1 MHHKIFFQQIKRS
14 KKTMLYLLLLFVAT
28 AFFVT
33 SVNLYQNSIH
43 NLKASEETF
52 STLAVTEIYGEVDK
66 YGELVKPNSEEHIG
80 YQAVGVKG
88 YDVHDILD
96 SKAVESYDLH
106 SHYGAYIEGHPAM
119 YYGPEMS
126 SSGEIYD
133 NWFTRSN
140 NVIRF
145 KIQGSE
151 PVELEYNPD
160 ESYTWGWRPFYLE
173 ILEDAAG
180 FASYPD
186 YLPYN
191 HFGFDKEEW
200 AEHEE
205 DIKELNQTDDT
216 DKLIFYPDV
225 EYIAVLR
232 YHPCWNW
239 VGEAGTWEYRDR
251 GLHDDQF
258 EFATPV
264 QDYQSIRL
272 TYDGSRESREYEES
286 DSPFPIQLVEDVEKN
301 PELKA
306 YFEDIWQDTSVQSC
320 THNIVTTNDV
330 TSVPAFHLGS
340 AALTE
345 GRLITKEEYEK
356 GANVCLV
363 SEEMVKNQKWKIGDK
378 LDMKLFESEYIPEDR
393 AWVLG
398 DQPIYDAA
406 ETPFV
411 EEGEYEIV
419 GIYSRYPTAGNAE
432 LAPNTLEILP
442 YNIYIPTKSISKE
455 RKQEELLI
463 HGSTFSV
470 KLKNGRV
477 EDFLADM
484 EDKGLTERKEGR
496 YEPKFT
502 FYDQG
507 YSAVESG
514 LRSMNSTAK
523 LLLLLSSV
531 LLLVVCIL
539 VAYFFWQN
547 QRQTVGIFRL
557 LGGTKKQAVLAV
569 LHCALAITVLGAA
582 AGGILGCGVTN
593 LAGTGIM
600 EENLEELETDMTGA
614 YDMSGFAEQEA
625 DIRIQA
631 DPLATL
637 GACGATLLYPLFLL
651 GFAALDINKEPR
663 ELLPKGK
670 G

>member
-1 MHHKIFFQQIKRS
+1 MHHKIFLKQMKRS
-14 KKTMLYLLLLFVAT
+14 KKTILYLLLLFAVT

-43 NLKASEETF
+43 NLKVSEETF

-66 YGELVKPNSEEHIG
+66 YGELVEPNSEEHIG
-80 YQAVGVKG
+80 YRAVGVKG
-88 YDVHDILD
+88 YDVREILD
-96 SKAVESYDLH
+96 SEAVESYDLR

-119 YYGPEMS
+119 EYGYEQEVN
-126 SSGEIYD
+126 SGEKTDI
-133 NWFTRSN
+133 WFTRSN

-145 KIQGSE
+145 KIQGAE
-151 PVELEYNPD
+151 PVALEYNPD
-160 ESYTWGWRPFYLE
+160 ESYTWGWRPLYLE
-173 ILEDAAG
+173 ILENAAG
-180 FASYPD
+180 FSSYPD

-200 AEHEE
+200 DEHEE

-216 DKLIFYPDV
+216 DKLILYPDV
-225 EYIAVLR
+225 EYIAILGSHISWGR
-232 YHPCWNW
+232 IGK
-239 VGEAGTWEYRDR
+239 VGIGEYRDR
-251 GLHDDQF
+251 GLYDDQF
-258 EFATPV
+258 AFAKPV
-264 QDYQSIRL
+264 QDYTAICL
-272 TYDGSRESREYEES
+272 TYDGSREERTYEES
-286 DSPFPIQLVEDVEKN
+286 ASPFPIQRVEDVEKN

-306 YFEDIWQDTSVQSC
+306 YFEDIWQDISIQQY
-320 THNIVTTNDV
+320 THNVVATNDV

-345 GRLITKEEYEK
+345 GSLITQEEYEK
-356 GANVCLV
+356 GAKVCLI
-363 SEEMVKNQKWKIGDK
+363 SEDMVKNQKWKIGDK
-378 LDMKLFESEYIPEDR
+378 LDMKLFESEYIPDYDR
-393 AWVLG
+393 NLY
-398 DQPIYDAA
+398 DQPIYDAE

-419 GIYSRYPTAGNAE
+419 GIYSRYPTVGNTE
-432 LAPNTLEILP
+432 LASNTLEILP

-455 RKQEELLI
+455 REPEDLLI

-470 KLKNGRV
+470 KLKNGKV
-477 EDFLADM
+477 EDFLEDM
-484 EDKGLTERKEGR
+484 EAKGLTERKEGR

-531 LLLVVCIL
+531 LLLIVCIL

-547 QRQTVGIFRL
+547 QRQTIGIFRL
-557 LGGTKKQAVLAV
+557 LGGTKRQAVLAV
-569 LHCALAITVLGAA
+569 LRCALILTVLGGAT
-582 AGGILGCGVTN
+582 GGILGCGVTY

-600 EENLEELETDMTGA
+600 ERNMEELETDMTGT
-614 YDMSGFAEQEA
+614 YDMSGFAQQEA

-631 DPLATL
+631 DPLATM
-637 GACGATLLYPLFLL
+637 GACSAALLYPMFLL
-651 GFAALDINKEPR
+651 GFAAMDIHKEPR

>member
-14 KKTMLYLLLLFVAT
+14 KKTMLYLLLLFAAT

-43 NLKASEETF
+43 NLKVSEETF

-286 DSPFPIQLVEDVEKN
+286 DSPFPIQRVEDVEKN

>member
-14 KKTMLYLLLLFVAT
+14 KKTMLYLLLLFAAT

-43 NLKASEETF
+43 NLKVSEETF